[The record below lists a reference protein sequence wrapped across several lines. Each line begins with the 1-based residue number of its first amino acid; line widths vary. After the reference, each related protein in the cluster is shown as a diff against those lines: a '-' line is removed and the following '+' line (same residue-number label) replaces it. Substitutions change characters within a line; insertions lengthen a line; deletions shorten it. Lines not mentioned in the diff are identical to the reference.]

1 MDKGIEELLN
11 NMKAAAEKATPGRW
25 SAFIDVASSTYSVFA
40 KKVDDVISWIGFDGR
55 RNASNNAKFIA
66 LASPKNVLSM
76 IAALEQAQQKNSIP
90 DGWVLV
96 PKEPTEEMITAA
108 YKHEVALFGVGHAD
122 LGIYAAMLSA
132 APKSELEAR
141 PLCVKLPDELIDQ
154 VCLAAA
160 EIHNRGDGVNDDKAQ
175 FIIDR
180 IRMYLS
186 NGGTVEGSE

>member
-1 MDKGIEELLN
+1 MDKGIEELLEN
-11 NMKAAAEKATPGRW
+11 AKQSAAIMQCIASFEPQDIDGDDVELRFEIDDVETGADISVVEQCGKA
-25 SAFIDVASSTYSVFA
+25 SAFLT
-40 KKVDDVISWIGFDGR
+40 
-55 RNASNNAKFIA
+55 A
-66 LASPKNVLSM
+66 L

-141 PLCVKLPDELIDQ
+141 PLCVKLPGLASIHCNWSADYMLKSDVIDAIR
-154 VCLAAA
+154 AA
-160 EIHNRGDGVNDDKAQ
+160 
-175 FIIDR
+175 
-180 IRMYLS
+180 
-186 NGGTVEGSE
+186 GGTVEGSEWQWEK